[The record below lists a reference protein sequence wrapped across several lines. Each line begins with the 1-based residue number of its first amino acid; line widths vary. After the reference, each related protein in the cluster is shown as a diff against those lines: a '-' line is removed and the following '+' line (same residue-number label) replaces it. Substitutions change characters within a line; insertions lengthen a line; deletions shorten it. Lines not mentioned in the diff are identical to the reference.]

1 MIMGMPQIITDSA
14 GWVPLSGASQ
24 TLANNLIARLEQ
36 AYPAFTGA
44 WRVCVNEVGGTIE
57 VTNMMLSGRMGFLMH
72 IANID
77 PEGRK
82 VVRAGGELLER
93 YRISRA
99 GAFGKLM
106 EQIIEQPRNFLRE
119 LVPDHD

>member
-1 MIMGMPQIITDSA
+1 MNLILPQIITDSA
-14 GWVPLSGASQ
+14 GVPLSGASQ

-44 WRVCVNEVGGTIE
+44 WRVCVNEVGGTVE

-72 IANID
+72 TKNID

-93 YRISRA
+93 YRIARA
-99 GAFGKLM
+99 GAVSKLM
-106 EQIIEQPRNFLRE
+106 EQVIEQPRNFRGD
-119 LVPDHD
+119 LVAEHG